1 MRSDLTDWN
10 PEVSNISHNS
20 FALRF
25 GFDVTTAL
33 RFTISSSEAPGKPR
47 SVDLSLFGTLAS
59 GYTSDFAAMQE
70 KTTRREFLVNTSSA
84 ALAAS
89 VPAAVRPASEAVLPD
104 DLVREHIPYSLDE
117 LPRGGSQRTFA
128 GDKATQVAMPLGGIG
143 AGCIC
148 VNGYGGLQDF
158 SISNHPA
165 TTALPEGFAPARA
178 AFAILHVKKP
188 RPVTK
193 LVEGPFPVLK
203 IFDQGLQGEG
213 YRRGGFEGFPR
224 FEKCMFK
231 GEYPFGE
238 VKISDS
244 SVPLQITLTA
254 WNPFIPLD
262 DKNSGI
268 PCVIL
273 EYRLQNTSQQ
283 GVEYEFSYHVSHPAP
298 GCDKDDA
305 KSRNTVLPG
314 RGVFFHNLEEPS
326 SEAYGS
332 GCLIAVAG
340 EPRIKGMWLRSPGW
354 EFDSLSALWREVASG
369 TFTSNNGSNASDVA
383 GRNGGS
389 ILLEGTLA
397 AGESRTHSI
406 VIAWHFPNCYAQVGG
421 IASASVPGAQGRA
434 GCRSLPEGRS
444 PLWRPYYASM
454 WNDAR
459 EVALYVQE
467 NFASLRARTLAFKDA
482 LFSSTLPSYVL
493 DAVSANLAILKSP
506 TVLRLENGDL
516 WGWEG
521 CFPDGGC
528 CHGSCTHVWNYAQAI
543 PHLFPKLER
552 TLRELELV
560 RSMDEN
566 GHVSFRSALPEGP
579 PPHDFHAASDGQLG
593 GILKVFRDWQISGD
607 STWLKKMYPLVKRS
621 LDYCI
626 RTWDPDH
633 RGALFEPHHNTYDI
647 EFWGPDGMCTSIYLG
662 ALLAF
667 GEMAR
672 AVGYSEDAGFYEELS
687 HRCAR
692 FMDEELFNGEYY
704 EQKVQYTGLRDRSFA
719 DLVAK
724 VNDTSSEMQ
733 KLLQREGP
741 KYQYGT
747 GCLSDGMIGVWM
759 SHLYGLETPLAAE
772 NVRSTLQAIFKH
784 NFKTDLSQHANA
796 QRPGYAMGHEPG
808 LLLCSWPRGG
818 KPTLPFVYS
827 DEVWTGIEYEVAS
840 HLISQGFVE
849 EGLTVVKALRSRY
862 DGKTRNPWN
871 EYECGNYYA
880 RAMASYALVGALAGF
895 RYSAA
900 KRTLWFGPQLT
911 VRPFKTFFCTAYGY
925 GSIRIDNGL
934 LDIDLL
940 EGELPLE
947 SVVLTEHGRTKV
959 LDWKTTVRPGA
970 PATKHT

>member
-1 MRSDLTDWN
+1 
-10 PEVSNISHNS
+10 
-20 FALRF
+20 
-25 GFDVTTAL
+25 
-33 RFTISSSEAPGKPR
+33 
-47 SVDLSLFGTLAS
+47 
-59 GYTSDFAAMQE
+59 MQE
-70 KTTRREFLVNTSSA
+70 KPTRREFLVNTSSA
-84 ALAAS
+84 ALAAA
-89 VPAAVRPASEAVLPD
+89 VPSSAVRPSSSESGVPD
-104 DLVREHIPYSLDE
+104 GPVPEQIPYSLEE
-117 LPRGGSQRTFA
+117 LFRTGSQRTYT
-128 GDKATQVAMPLGGIG
+128 GDKATQVAMPIGGIG

-148 VNGYGGLQDF
+148 LNGYGGLQDF
-158 SISNHPA
+158 SISNHPS
-165 TTALPEGFAPARA
+165 TTALPEGFAPTRA
-178 AFAILHVKKP
+178 AFAILHVRKP
-188 RPVTK
+188 SPVTK
-193 LVEGPFPVLK
+193 LIEGPFPVLK

-224 FEKCMFK
+224 FEKCVFK

-244 SVPLQITLTA
+244 SVPLQVTLTA

-273 EYRLQNTSQQ
+273 EYSLHNSSQQ
-283 GVEYEFSYHVSHPAP
+283 TVEYEFSYHVSHLAP
-298 GCDKDDA
+298 GCSRDDA
-305 KSRNTVLPG
+305 KSRNKVMPVAG
-314 RGVFFHNLEEPS
+314 IFFHNLEQPN

-332 GCLIAVAG
+332 GCLIALAG
-340 EPRIKGMWLRSPGW
+340 QPRIKGMWLRSPGW
-354 EFDSLSALWREVASG
+354 EFDSLSALWREVSSG
-369 TFTSNNGSNASDVA
+369 TFTANEGSNETDIA

-389 ILLEGTLA
+389 ILLEGTLR
-397 AGESRTHSI
+397 AGESHTHPI
-406 VIAWHFPNCYAQVGG
+406 TITWHFPNCYLQAGG
-421 IASASVPGAQGRA
+421 MRPAGSAEAQGVG
-434 GCRSLPEGRS
+434 GCRSLPEGRP
-444 PLWRPYYASM
+444 PLWRPYYASI

-459 EVALYVQE
+459 EVALYVKG
-467 NFASLRARTLAFKDA
+467 NYASLRARTVAFKDA
-482 LFSSTLPSYVL
+482 LFSSTLPSYVV

-506 TVLRLENGDL
+506 TVLRVENGDL

-521 CFPDGGC
+521 CFPDAGC

-543 PHLFPKLER
+543 PHLFPKVER
-552 TLRELELV
+552 TLREAELV

-566 GHVSFRSALPEGP
+566 GHVNFRSALPEGAV
-579 PPHDFHAASDGQLG
+579 PHDFHAASDGQLG

-607 STWLKKMYPLVKRS
+607 TTWLKKMYPLAKRS

-662 ALLAF
+662 ALMAF
-667 GEMAR
+667 AEMAR
-672 AVGYSEDAGFYEELS
+672 ASGHPEDAGFYEELG

-692 FMDEELFNGEYY
+692 FMDEQLFSGEYY
-704 EQKVQYTGLRDRSFA
+704 EQRVEYTDLHEKSF
-719 DLVAK
+719 VALLSE
-724 VNDTSSEMQ
+724 VTEASSEMQ

-747 GCLSDGMIGVWM
+747 GCLSDGIIGVWM
-759 SHLYGLETPLAAE
+759 SRIYGIDTPLAAE
-772 NVRSTLQAIFKH
+772 HVRNTLQAIFKN

-827 DEVWTGIEYEVAS
+827 DEVWTGIEYQVAS
-840 HLISQGFVE
+840 HLISEGFVT
-849 EGLTVVKALRSRY
+849 EGLTIVKALRSRY
-862 DGKTRNPWN
+862 DGKIRNPWN

-895 RYSAA
+895 RYSAVN
-900 KRTLWFGPQLT
+900 RTLWVGPQLKA
-911 VRPFKTFFCTAYGY
+911 RPFKTFFCTASGF
-925 GSIRIDNGL
+925 GTIL
-934 LDIDLL
+934 LDARLLRIDLL

-947 SVVLTEHGRTKV
+947 RVVLTESGQTKAM
-959 LDWKTTVRPGA
+959 DWKTMVRPDA
-970 PATKHT
+970 PATKHM